1 MLQIII
7 VYFTPY
13 YLFKISYDR
22 FLAIILACVINYAAY
37 FSEIFRSGMNS
48 IPKGQREAA
57 YTLGFNNAQTFFLI
71 LLPQIVKII
80 LPPLSNEVVSLLK
93 TTSLAQII
101 GVTEMF
107 SLAQKQ
113 ANYMF
118 SIMPLGIAAV
128 YYLILTFFVTL
139 LFGKVE
145 KKLEYYS

>member
-1 MLQIII
+1 
-7 VYFTPY
+7 
-13 YLFKISYDR
+13 
-22 FLAIILACVINYAAY
+22 
-37 FSEIFRSGMNS
+37 MNS

-101 GVTEMF
+101 GGTEMF